1 MIQVSNQNSFVI
13 NGSSLVYRPS
23 DRIRHRF
30 KFKKAEQINHHFVE
44 ILDAVKSETS

>member
-1 MIQVSNQNSFVI
+1 MIQVSDQHRFVV

-30 KFKKAEQINHHFVE
+30 KFKKADSINHQLIGF
-44 ILDAVKSETS
+44 LD